1 MMKTIFKPTA
11 LSIIIGLALSGCATG
26 ANNASTEQV
35 APLTDWPAIHS
46 AIAKDA
52 DMEVR
57 IQKIVAGMTL
67 QQKIGQMTQPEIKS
81 ITPAEV
87 SKYYIGSVL
96 NGGGSWP
103 NGNKHATVADWLKL
117 ADAYYD
123 ASVATDMAVQV
134 PIIWG
139 TDAVHGHNNVYG
151 ATLYPHNIGLGAAH
165 DAALIKDIGAATAK
179 AVRATGIN
187 WAFAPTLAV
196 VQNDRWGRTYESFSE
211 DGKLVNAY
219 AGAYITGLQ
228 GTFNSDANVVATAKH
243 FIGDGGTDK
252 GIDQGDNHASKADMI
267 NIHGQGYYSALAA
280 GAQTVMA
287 SYNSWNDVGAGVNYG
302 KMHGTKELLTDALK
316 NKMGFDGFIISD
328 WNAIEQVAGCS
339 KSSCPQSIN
348 AGIDMV
354 MVPDEWK
361 AFIETAIKQVN
372 NGEIAMSRI
381 DDAVTRILRVKM
393 RVGLFNKK
401 PSQGEF
407 AGNVDAVKS
416 RALARHAVNESLV
429 LLKNND
435 SVLPLARNKRVLVVG
450 KSADNMSNQVGG
462 WSLTWQG
469 DENVNSDFITADTIL
484 AGIKEAAGNA
494 QVVYSEK
501 AQNVD
506 LSKFDAVIAV
516 IGETPYAETKGDVRA
531 PSTLSHS
538 SRYPEDLA
546 VLKAVSGKG
555 KPVITVLL
563 SGRPLFTNDLMNL
576 SDAFVAAWLPGTEGK
591 GVADVLFKNANGQVN
606 RDFKGTLSF
615 SWPKSACQA
624 VVNIGDAGY
633 APQFALGY
641 GLNYVNASVK
651 IGQLNVEANTDKCVE
666 N

>member
-1 MMKTIFKPTA
+1 MK
-11 LSIIIGLALSGCATG
+11 SIIKHTTVRIFILLALSGCTTG
-26 ANNASTEQV
+26 TNNSNAEG
-35 APLTDWPAIHS
+35 AMPLTDWPAINS
-46 AIAKDA
+46 VIAKDA
-52 DMEVR
+52 EMEVR
-57 IQKIVAGMTL
+57 IQRIVAGMTL

-103 NGNKHATVADWLKL
+103 NGNKHATVGDWLKL
-117 ADAYYD
+117 ADQYYD
-123 ASVATDMAVQV
+123 ASMATDMSVKI

-165 DAALIKDIGAATAK
+165 DVTLVKEIGAATAK

-187 WAFAPTLAV
+187 WAFSPTLAV

-228 GTFNSDANVVATAKH
+228 GSFSDANVVATAKH

-252 GIDQGDNHASKADMI
+252 GIDQGDNHASKADMM
-267 NIHGQGYYSALAA
+267 NIHGQGYYGALAA
-280 GAQTVMA
+280 GVQTVMV
-287 SYNSWNDVGAGVNYG
+287 SYNSWNDIGSGINYG
-302 KMHGTKELLTDALK
+302 KMHGNKELITDVLK
-316 NKMGFDGFIISD
+316 SKMGFDGFIVSD
-328 WNAIEQVAGCS
+328 WNAIEQVPGCN
-339 KSSCPQSIN
+339 KFSCPQSIN

-354 MVPDEWK
+354 MVPDDWK

-372 NGEIAMSRI
+372 NGEIPMARI

-469 DENVNSDFITADTIL
+469 DENVNADFITADTIL
-484 AGIKEAAGNA
+484 AGIKEAAGNE
-494 QVVYSEK
+494 QVVYSK
-501 AQNVD
+501 TAQNVD
-506 LSKFDAVIAV
+506 LSKFDTVIAV
-516 IGETPYAETKGDVRA
+516 IGETPYAETKGDVRT
-531 PSTLSHS
+531 PSSLLHS

-555 KPVITVLL
+555 KPVVTVLL

-591 GVADVLFKNANGQVN
+591 GVVDVLFKRADGKVN
-606 RDFKGTLSF
+606 QDFKGTLSF
-615 SWPKSACQA
+615 SWPQSACQA
-624 VVNIGDAGY
+624 VVNIGDTGY

-641 GLNYVNASVK
+641 GLNYAKASAR
-651 IGQLNVEANTDKCVE
+651 IGQLNVEANTDKCDE
-666 N
+666 K